1 MIVGYARTST
11 VDQVAGFE
19 AQVKEL
25 AAAGCEKVFQ
35 EQVSSVTVRLQ
46 LQSALEFIREGDVF
60 VVTKLDRLARSITD
74 LMAILQA
81 LGRKGVAVRIL
92 NLDMDTQTPT
102 GKLMLTV
109 LGGVAQFEREMMIE
123 RQREGIA
130 KAKSAGKYKGRK
142 PIAPSDSSR
151 SYGLPPRAPRRPTLP
166 VNSAWG
172 GHRVSNPGGCQRVN
186 GCVTDKR
193 LGHHFVSK
201 EEI

>member
-46 LQSALEFIREGDVF
+46 LQSALEFVRESDVF

-81 LGRKGVAVRIL
+81 LERKGVTVWIL
-92 NLDMDTQTPT
+92 NLAWTP
-102 GKLMLTV
+102 K
-109 LGGVAQFEREMMIE
+109 R
-123 RQREGIA
+123 
-130 KAKSAGKYKGRK
+130 
-142 PIAPSDSSR
+142 
-151 SYGLPPRAPRRPTLP
+151 PPA
-166 VNSAWG
+166 S
-172 GHRVSNPGGCQRVN
+172 
-186 GCVTDKR
+186 
-193 LGHHFVSK
+193 
-201 EEI
+201 

>member
-74 LMAILQA
+74 LMPILQA

-92 NLDMDTQTPT
+92 NLDMDTQT
-102 GKLMLTV
+102 
-109 LGGVAQFEREMMIE
+109 
-123 RQREGIA
+123 
-130 KAKSAGKYKGRK
+130 
-142 PIAPSDSSR
+142 
-151 SYGLPPRAPRRPTLP
+151 PRRPTLP